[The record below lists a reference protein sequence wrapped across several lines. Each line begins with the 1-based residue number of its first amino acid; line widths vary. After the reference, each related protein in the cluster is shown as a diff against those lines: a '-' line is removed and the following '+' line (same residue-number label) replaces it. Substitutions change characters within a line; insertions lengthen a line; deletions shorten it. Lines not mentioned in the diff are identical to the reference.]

1 MADNSKTRK
10 HAERKTESESSS
22 SGRSST
28 KSQKRW
34 ASILE
39 IATNLFREKG
49 FYASSMQDIS
59 DAVGIKKGSLY
70 YYVRSKEELLFE
82 ILKDLHKGGEALI
95 EGVNL
100 NSSDPLGE
108 LRSLLVQFGLYAA
121 KHSTRLQIFDNDFD
135 YVSEESKK
143 IIISERRLYWTAVVQ
158 LITAAIEKG
167 QISSAIEPEVAA
179 HAALRTSTSVSDWY
193 RPGGKLA
200 IEQIA
205 VQNAALIV
213 KGLANYDRP

>member
-10 HAERKTESESSS
+10 PAERKVADVNSTPT
-22 SGRSST
+22 RNST

-39 IATNLFREKG
+39 TATDLFREKG

-100 NSSDPLGE
+100 HSSDPLGE

-121 KHSTRLQIFDNDFD
+121 
-135 YVSEESKK
+135 
-143 IIISERRLYWTAVVQ
+143 
-158 LITAAIEKG
+158 
-167 QISSAIEPEVAA
+167 
-179 HAALRTSTSVSDWY
+179 
-193 RPGGKLA
+193 
-200 IEQIA
+200 
-205 VQNAALIV
+205 
-213 KGLANYDRP
+213 